1 MDICVSVTVVTYT
14 VVQLLF
20 TVEDACHIF
29 ESHFFFISAHFFSSS
44 WLINAGDIG
53 IVTQIH
59 VICREMDRE

>member
-29 ESHFFFISAHFFSSS
+29 ESHFFLFLHTSFPVHGS
-44 WLINAGDIG
+44 LM
-53 IVTQIH
+53 Q
-59 VICREMDRE
+59 VILA